1 MTIDKIMAKD
11 VITVNKDQT
20 VVDALK
26 LMKKHKISR
35 LPAISPKTKELV
47 GIITEKDMAI
57 KIASAKYE
65 EIPLSHM
72 RVSTIMTQDV
82 ITAAP
87 TDSKLQILKKL
98 VDNHIGGIPIVD
110 EQTKEIVGI
119 VTKGDFLKQLDKEPY
134 TTTPIKDIM
143 TKRVI
148 TIGPDDRFVHAR
160 TLMIDNK
167 ISRLVV
173 VSSGSIAGILT
184 DKDMTKTII
193 EFKKRVPEKY
203 QANQIRNLFVQEI
216 MSQTIETQ
224 PKDATVSDVAHIMV
238 DKEYSGIPVSD
249 DGSKVQGIITKSDIL
264 KFVYDQN
271 RKRGNY

>member
-1 MTIDKIMAKD
+1 MTIDKIMVKD

-20 VVDALK
+20 IVDALK

-119 VTKGDFLKQLDKEPY
+119 VTKGDFLKHLDKEPY

-143 TKRVI
+143 TKRNNN
-148 TIGPDDRFVHAR
+148 R
-160 TLMIDNK
+160 T
-167 ISRLVV
+167 
-173 VSSGSIAGILT
+173 
-184 DKDMTKTII
+184 
-193 EFKKRVPEKY
+193 
-203 QANQIRNLFVQEI
+203 
-216 MSQTIETQ
+216 
-224 PKDATVSDVAHIMV
+224 
-238 DKEYSGIPVSD
+238 
-249 DGSKVQGIITKSDIL
+249 
-264 KFVYDQN
+264 
-271 RKRGNY
+271 

>member
-1 MTIDKIMAKD
+1 MTIDKIMVKD

-20 VVDALK
+20 IVDALK

-98 VDNHIGGIPIVD
+98 V
-110 EQTKEIVGI
+110 E
-119 VTKGDFLKQLDKEPY
+119 L
-134 TTTPIKDIM
+134 
-143 TKRVI
+143 
-148 TIGPDDRFVHAR
+148 
-160 TLMIDNK
+160 
-167 ISRLVV
+167 
-173 VSSGSIAGILT
+173 
-184 DKDMTKTII
+184 
-193 EFKKRVPEKY
+193 
-203 QANQIRNLFVQEI
+203 
-216 MSQTIETQ
+216 
-224 PKDATVSDVAHIMV
+224 
-238 DKEYSGIPVSD
+238 
-249 DGSKVQGIITKSDIL
+249 
-264 KFVYDQN
+264 
-271 RKRGNY
+271 